1 MRATEQ
7 RTRRTGWDVLVR
19 WTAVADAAVYAAA
32 AVGLRDKEAA
42 AAAVGMVV
50 GLVLLRVGAGK
61 IGTVVL
67 GLLFANSAF
76 WGTTGALSNL
86 THGESF
92 LHSMLPSVLAVFS
105 LCGLV
110 SAVVS
115 LLPTRNPT
123 ALMRGPRNVAI
134 ASLVVLVAALVATF
148 AGPKQTRASAGDTR
162 IITKDTKFV
171 PARIEVNAGR
181 VSVFMANE
189 DLFWHTFT
197 IRKLHVNL
205 DVPVGGHRRIS
216 FDASPGTYEVVCII
230 HEQGGMKGTLVVK

>member
-32 AVGLRDKEAA
+32 AAGLRDKEAA
-42 AAAVGMVV
+42 AAAIGVVV
-50 GLVLLRVGAGK
+50 GLALLRLGRGR

-76 WGTTGALSNL
+76 WGTTGAVSNL
-86 THGESF
+86 SHGESF
-92 LHSMLPSVLAVFS
+92 LHSMLPSVLAVLS

-110 SAVVS
+110 SAIAS
-115 LLPTRNPT
+115 LIPVRNPT
-123 ALMRGPRNVAI
+123 ALLKGPRNVAG
-134 ASLVVLVAALVATF
+134 ASIVLLIAALVATF
-148 AGPKQTRASAGDTR
+148 VGPKQTQASAGDTR
-162 IITKDTKFV
+162 IITKDTRFV
-171 PARIEVNAGR
+171 PARIEVGAGR
-181 VSVFMANE
+181 VSIFMANE

-216 FDASPGTYEVVCII
+216 FDASPGTYEFVCLI